1 MKSKLFGLI
10 LMVSAQMASGIEA
23 KAQQALYS
31 YPVENEYF
39 KQAVD
44 LYFKEMYGPAQEKLA
59 MAYAV
64 ADRNDAL
71 STSEID
77 FYAAMC
83 ALRTNQSN
91 AEALLTGVLRETPRN
106 PHYPEAAF
114 GYGKYLYD
122 GENYREAAEWFL
134 KTSAEELPEA
144 ERGEYYFKS
153 GYCLYRSGDV
163 AGAIQRFRLIK
174 EQRNPYADAAL
185 YYYSHVEYENGNH
198 TTALQ
203 GFERLRNNPNY
214 SSIVPYY
221 TMQIAFI
228 QKDFDR
234 VIKEGEGL
242 LRYSADSRKGEI
254 TRLLSEAYL
263 YKGDLAKSTSYFE
276 QYEKIA
282 SPLTRDDNFL
292 KGYIQHEGKEYAP
305 AAKSFAAAAGSFS
318 DSLAQAANYYAG
330 DCYIKSKD
338 KNAALAAFMKASQGS
353 FDAKVR
359 EDALFNYAKLA
370 LEVNRDE
377 KPVNEYLENYPTGKN
392 RNELSLYLASSLAK
406 KGAYDEAL
414 RLLQAIANPTPSERE
429 AIRKTAL
436 VAGQDLMKAEKYR
449 EASEMFDLAMRGSD
463 YDSGTTALARYWKAE
478 ASYREGDYTSAASQ
492 FESFVNTAGSFR
504 NSKEYKIAH
513 YNVGYCYF
521 KMQRYDN
528 ALSWFRKYVSFE
540 SSSTRKSMYLA
551 DSYNRIGDCYF
562 KKRDYRPALDNYGSA
577 ESLGLSGADY
587 AALQRAITMGF
598 TSSNEAKIQA
608 LQRIPKA
615 YPSSK
620 FVPAAYYETGLT
632 YLQAMN
638 YSDATTAFQKIIS
651 SYKNTAFYPKALVEM
666 GLIEVN
672 RGNNDKALSYYQQ
685 VIEKAPDSPE
695 AGDALEGIKN
705 IYIDQNRMDEYFA
718 YAGRVGQSVQNPEE
732 KDSLIFAAAEKQYQS
747 GDCSR
752 SLPAVKQYL
761 IDFPAGKFRTAANFY
776 LADCSAQ
783 KGNHAEALTGFGY
796 VIRQPASDFTE
807 TAWWGFARANYQ
819 LKNYSEAAK
828 SFEQLKNFVRTPAG
842 QIDAELGCMR
852 SYVAM
857 GDNEKAAAS
866 AARIAASKGI
876 SADLIAEATMIQ
888 GVALQQ
894 SGQYENAVK
903 ILKQAAKD
911 LNKPADAEAKYRLIV
926 SYFELGK
933 YTEAENEV
941 YDFAD
946 KKPSQEYWLAKSFIV
961 LGDIY
966 LQRKD
971 VSQAKATYESIISG
985 YKNQTDGIKEEA
997 NRKYEAIK

>member
-10 LMVSAQMASGIEA
+10 LTVLAQMTPWIDTA
-23 KAQQALYS
+23 AQQALYS
-31 YPVENEYF
+31 YPEENEYF

-44 LYFKEMYGPAQEKLA
+44 LYSKEMYRAAQEKLA
-59 MAYAV
+59 MAYAA
-64 ADRNDAL
+64 ADRNEAL
-71 STSEID
+71 LKSEID
-77 FYAAMC
+77 FYSAMC
-83 ALRTNQSN
+83 ALRMNQSD
-91 AEALLTGVLRETPRN
+91 AETLLIGVLKENPRN

-114 GYGKYLYD
+114 GYGKHLYED
-122 GENYREAAEWFL
+122 GNYKDASEWFL
-134 KTSAEELPEA
+134 KTSADELSEA

-153 GYCLYRSGDV
+153 GYSLYRSGDV
-163 AGAIQRFRLIK
+163 SGAVQRFRQIK

-198 TTALQ
+198 STALQ
-203 GFERLRNNPNY
+203 GFDRLRNNPNY

-228 QKDFDR
+228 QKDYDR
-234 VIKEGEGL
+234 VTKEGEGL
-242 LRYSADSRKGEI
+242 LRYASDSRKGEI

-263 YKGDLAKSTSYFE
+263 YKGDIEKSLSYFG
-276 QYEKIA
+276 QYEEITR
-282 SPLTRDDNFL
+282 PLAREDNFL
-292 KGYIQHEGKEYAP
+292 KGYIHYEGKNYAT
-305 AAKSFAAAAGSFS
+305 AAKSFVAAAGSFN

-338 KNAALAAFMKASQGS
+338 KSAALAAFMKSSQGNYDS
-353 FDAKVR
+353 KLS
-359 EDALFNYAKLA
+359 EDASFNYAKLA
-370 LEVNRDE
+370 LELNNDE
-377 KPVNEYLENYPTGKN
+377 KPVNDYLTNYPTGKN
-392 RNELSLYLASSLAK
+392 KSELSLYLASSLAK
-406 KGAYDEAL
+406 KGSYEEAL
-414 RLLQAIANPTPSERE
+414 RLLQAIANPTPAERE

-436 VAGQDLMKAEKYR
+436 VAGQDLMKSGKYR
-449 EASEMFDLAMRGSD
+449 EASNMFELAMRGSD

-478 ASYREGDYTSAASQ
+478 ASYRENDYASAASQ
-492 FESFVNTAGSFR
+492 FESFVNTTGSFR

-513 YNVGYCYF
+513 YNVGYCHF
-521 KMQRYDN
+521 KMQKYDN

-540 SSSTRKSMYLA
+540 SSSTRKTMYLA

-562 KKRDYRPALDNYGSA
+562 KKRDYRLALDNYGAA

-587 AALQRAITMGF
+587 AALQRAITLGF
-598 TSSNEAKIQA
+598 TASNEAKIQA

-615 YPSSK
+615 FPNSK

-632 YLQAMN
+632 YLQSMN

-651 SYKNTAFYPKALVEM
+651 SYKNTTFYPKALVEM

-685 VIEKAPDSPE
+685 VIEKVPDSPE
-695 AGDALEGIKN
+695 ASDALEGIKN

-718 YAGRVGQSVQNPEE
+718 YASRVGQSVQNPAE

-747 GDCSR
+747 GDCSKA
-752 SLPAVKQYL
+752 LPAVKQYL
-761 IDFPAGKFRTAANFY
+761 TYFPAGNFRTAANFY

-783 KGNHAEALTGFGY
+783 KGNQAEALTGFGY
-796 VIRQPASDFTE
+796 VIRQPENDFTE

-828 SFEQLKNFVRTPAG
+828 AFEQLKNFVHTPAG
-842 QIDAELGCMR
+842 QVDAELGCMR

-857 GDNEKAAAS
+857 GNNEKAAAS
-866 AARIAASKGI
+866 AARITASKGV

-888 GVALQQ
+888 GIALQQ
-894 SGQYENAVK
+894 SGQHENAVK

-911 LNKPADAEAKYRLIV
+911 LNKPADAEAKYRLIA

-971 VSQAKATYESIISG
+971 LTQAKATYESIISG
-985 YKNQTDGIKEEA
+985 YKNQSDGIKDEA
-997 NRKYEAIK
+997 KRKYEAIK